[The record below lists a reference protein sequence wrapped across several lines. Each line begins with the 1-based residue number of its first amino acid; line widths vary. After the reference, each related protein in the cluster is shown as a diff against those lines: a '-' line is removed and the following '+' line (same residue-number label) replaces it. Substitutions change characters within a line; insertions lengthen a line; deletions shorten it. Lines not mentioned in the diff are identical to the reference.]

1 MTPNQSK
8 TLARM
13 DDHKYVEI
21 TRPAWEAIY
30 HAICR
35 ELPGHLGVTCP
46 VLWGVAGAYGQYT
59 ETWWGTRDAPILWIR
74 QHKENREDIQHFVIQ
89 ELVYEDA

>member
-1 MTPNQSK
+1 MFEPR

-13 DDHKYVEI
+13 DDQKYVRI
-21 TRPAWEAIY
+21 NASAFWAIY
-30 HAICR
+30 QPLCR

-46 VLWGVAGAYGQYT
+46 VLWGVAGDYGQYT
-59 ETWWGTRDAPILWIR
+59 ETWWGTAAAPILWIR

-89 ELVYEDA
+89 ELVYADD